1 LNFYTR
7 NKSNR
12 PRGLKTD
19 VLTPDGKLT
28 TAEKKRILLNNI
40 YGVDIDVN
48 AVEITKLS
56 LLLKC
61 MEGETTASIETM
73 QRLFHERVLP
83 SIDDNICNGNS
94 LIDTDF
100 YDNQLDF
107 KEEKKVKPFSWK
119 HAFPDVFKQGGFD
132 IVISN
137 PPYVML
143 QNTEI
148 RKVFD
153 YTLQKYFSAK
163 YKIDTYQLFIERS
176 LNLLQKGGML
186 GFITPNT
193 FLKNIHSEPLRKF
206 ILKNA
211 IVKNILLFNYAVFKS
226 ASVDT
231 SIIILAKGQATAK
244 DKIQV
249 SCSDLAFEVT
259 NVTKIPQITFQN
271 NQRSEFNLFVSTDDL
286 QILGK
291 ITDNPK
297 LGDYCGVYFGIQ
309 TFDRAKFVNKT
320 QKNKRYEPVIDGWN
334 IEPYKLHDSEEFV
347 YYIPSAIKSGG
358 NEKIYRQDR
367 ICVRQIGLFPIATFV
382 PANIFTLNTIYNIY
396 PTQKNNV
403 SLKFL
408 LGLINSNVTKFF
420 WKKKISDEK
429 KIFPKIKKEALLS
442 IPIPTLNLSQKSN
455 KEKYNKVIKLVD
467 QLLKLN
473 EEKSKT
479 KLQTEISQIETKI
492 NYCEDRINLLVYG
505 LYGLTDK
512 EIKIVEGEK

>member
-132 IVISN
+132 IVIGN
-137 PPYVML
+137 PPWGADLKVNKSYFQNHYKNTSPDSAAYFLELANRLSKQRWGMIVPKTICYYSAWNSIRELLL
-143 QNTEI
+143 QNNCLANILDVGKAFSQVNLESVVLIFDTNKKTAPPEI
-148 RKVFD
+148 AQAFPLKLPRSSKEIVSLGHFDRSVMAISKTIPMIGLDVRRK
-153 YTLQKYFSAK
+153 
-163 YKIDTYQLFIERS
+163 
-176 LNLLQKGGML
+176 NL
-186 GFITPNT
+186 
-193 FLKNIHSEPLRKF
+193 
-206 ILKNA
+206 ILKLY
-211 IVKNILLFNYAVFKS
+211 KN
-226 ASVDT
+226 SV
-231 SIIILAKGQATAK
+231 
-244 DKIQV
+244 
-249 SCSDLAFEVT
+249 
-259 NVTKIPQITFQN
+259 
-271 NQRSEFNLFVSTDDL
+271 
-286 QILGK
+286 
-291 ITDNPK
+291 K
-297 LGDYCGVYFGIQ
+297 LGDVADDIFRG
-309 TFDRAKFVNKT
+309 
-320 QKNKRYEPVIDGWN
+320 
-334 IEPYKLHDSEEFV
+334 L
-347 YYIPSAIKSGG
+347 YIPDAEKELMHKGTTKWINKVPDVKRWFLSKVNYIRLPHSYKAKADKIMVPRVFLKVLRGSRLVAFPDLAGEYLTTEKLVNITMHRNKYSCEYQFLSAVLNAPITSFYLQKVLFSDTT
-358 NEKIYRQDR
+358 ETARVMDR
-367 ICVRQIGLFPIATFV
+367 I
-382 PANIFTLNTIYNIY
+382 Y
-396 PTQKNNV
+396 
-403 SLKFL
+403 
-408 LGLINSNVTKFF
+408 
-420 WKKKISDEK
+420 
-429 KIFPKIKKEALLS
+429 
-442 IPIPTLNLSQKSN
+442 SQYIILPPLDMSN
-455 KEKYNKVIKLVD
+455 KLNKKSHDEIVRLVD

-492 NYCEDRINLLVYG
+492 DYCEDRINLLVYG

-512 EIKIVEGEK
+512 EIRIVEGEK